1 MVVRQNSFEPEVDEA
16 LGVKG
21 TLELGWL
28 GRGTEDRTTTEIEI
42 GAQANDPGSTQVQ
55 GEI

>member
-1 MVVRQNSFEPEVDEA
+1 MVVRQNFFELEVDEA

-28 GRGTEDRTTTEIEI
+28 GRGTEDRTATEIEI
-42 GAQANDPGSTQVQ
+42 GAQTDDPGSTQVQ
-55 GEI
+55 REI